1 MTKRKNLVEQTII
14 FCGATT
20 HVGKVRKNNQDAFGF
35 NNYLFVVADGMGGH
49 LGGEVASDL
58 AVTTLTNVFELSG
71 KIKKKKTK
79 RNQAGLLQA
88 VEQANNK
95 IIEKA
100 SNDASLKGM
109 GTTLCAIML
118 GTGQDQNP
126 VFLVTNVGDSRIYQL
141 SNGEFNQVT
150 EDHSLVADLVRA
162 GELTPQ
168 EAARHPQRNV
178 LTRALGIET
187 NLKADMWELG
197 INNKDKFLLCSDG
210 LFNELNETRIMEI
223 LSEVSDPQIA
233 ADMLVNE
240 SVEAGG
246 HDNVTAM
253 VLTVESTLRNQIK
266 SEPQN
271 IKQDSKIKKEK
282 TNRHKKIN
290 WRITGFFITLFA
302 LLGIGIGSMWFY
314 AHRGWYVGEHQG
326 KVEIF
331 QGRPEGLLWFEPRIY
346 DIDGPSISTLR
357 ELDQTLVL
365 EVIEVSSRQ
374 EAEDVVTRLEQRSD
388 G

>member
-1 MTKRKNLVEQTII
+1 
-14 FCGATT
+14 
-20 HVGKVRKNNQDAFGF
+20 
-35 NNYLFVVADGMGGH
+35 
-49 LGGEVASDL
+49 
-58 AVTTLTNVFELSG
+58 
-71 KIKKKKTK
+71 
-79 RNQAGLLQA
+79 
-88 VEQANNK
+88 
-95 IIEKA
+95 
-100 SNDASLKGM
+100 M